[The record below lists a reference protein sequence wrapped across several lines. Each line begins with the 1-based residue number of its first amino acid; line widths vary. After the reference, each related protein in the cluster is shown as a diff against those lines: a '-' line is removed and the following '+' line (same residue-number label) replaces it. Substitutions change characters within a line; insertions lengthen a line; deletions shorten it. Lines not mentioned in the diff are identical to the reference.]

1 MTNIKHS
8 YRHRFTKSLSP
19 WLLWMSFSA
28 CCALAA
34 AGQTIFF
41 YNPEAN
47 VDNFATLKAEFDTYL
62 SGQGAYNFQPFS
74 ERNTFEKMLADKSQ
88 GVYLLSSWHYSQ
100 LNAKLPLEAVLVGV
114 NKGEY
119 QQRKILAAKS
129 VDKIASLA
137 GATIAGAGS
146 EDYMR
151 NQLQQMLGGDY
162 AALMP
167 KIKLLTVPKDIDALL
182 AVGFGV
188 ATAAISS
195 ENSFNKLAQI
205 NPKQHAQLKT
215 LAVGEKTFQLIAAVA
230 KTGKD
235 QEAPLIKVIENM
247 GQQATGEKQ
256 LKMLGLDGWKRVE
269 TLDTA
274 LAKPLLPR

>member
-1 MTNIKHS
+1 MPITKHS
-8 YRHRFTKSLSP
+8 YRRRFAGSLRP
-19 WLLWMSFSA
+19 WLLWIGFSA

-34 AGQTIFF
+34 AGQTVFF

-47 VDNFATLKAEFDTYL
+47 VDSFATLKAEFDTYL
-62 SGQGAYNFQPFS
+62 SGQGSYNFQPFS
-74 ERNTFEKMLADKSQ
+74 ERNTFEKMLADKVQ

-119 QQRKILAAKS
+119 QQRKILAVKNVTNVA
-129 VDKIASLA
+129 ALA

-146 EDYMR
+146 EEYMR

-162 AALMP
+162 ATLMP

-188 ATAAISS
+188 ANASISS
-195 ENSFNKLAQI
+195 ESSFNKLAQI

-230 KTGKD
+230 KDEKGD
-235 QEAPLIKVIENM
+235 ESPLLKVIENM
-247 GQQATGEKQ
+247 GQQAAGEKQ
-256 LKMLGLDGWKRVE
+256 LKMLGLDGWKRIE
-269 TLDTA
+269 SLDTA
-274 LAKPLLPR
+274 VAKPLLAR